1 VTRVEAPLPS
11 VELVD
16 RVGSVGGDL
25 ALYQEIGRR
34 TREEILAL
42 LPEGWTFEGKR
53 VLDFGCGA
61 GRTLRHFVSEAEVA
75 EIHGC
80 EIDSPSVAW
89 LEANLSPPFH
99 VFRNDEA
106 PPLPLESDS
115 LDLIWA
121 ISVFTHL
128 TDYWADWLLELH
140 RLLRNGGLLIATILG
155 PELAEASH
163 PAVPDPGV
171 SEPASPGDRIG
182 MNVVHFGRGWDL
194 GGPAT
199 FHSAWWIREHWGRAF
214 DVLEL
219 REDGFI
225 AAPGWRGQGV
235 VVLAKQPGVPSV
247 EDLERIDAA
256 EPREIAA
263 LRHNIRQLHH
273 ELAREQAARAWLEG
287 EHALF
292 AERLRRS
299 TAAQ

>member
-1 VTRVEAPLPS
+1 MTHVEAPLPP

-16 RVGSVGGDL
+16 RVGAVGGDL

-42 LPEGWTFEGKR
+42 LPATWSFEGKR

-61 GRTLRHFVSEAEVA
+61 GRTLRHFVPEAEVA

-80 EIDSPSVAW
+80 EIDAPSVAW

-99 VFRNDEA
+99 VFRNAEA

-115 LDLIWA
+115 FDLIWA

-140 RLLRNGGLLIATILG
+140 RLLRDGGLLIATILG
-155 PELAEASH
+155 PDLADELQ
-163 PAVPDPGV
+163 PGLPDPRGNDGAA
-171 SEPASPGDRIG
+171 PADRVG
-182 MNVVHFGRGWDL
+182 MNVLHVDRGWDL

-214 DVLEL
+214 DVVEL

-225 AAPGWRGQGV
+225 ALPRWRGQGV
-235 VVLAKQPGVPSV
+235 VVLAKRPGAPTVA
-247 EDLERIDAA
+247 ELERVDPTDA
-256 EPREIAA
+256 RELAA
-263 LRHNIRQLHH
+263 LRHNVRQLHYA
-273 ELAREQAARAWLEG
+273 LAHAR
-287 EHALF
+287 
-292 AERLRRS
+292 S
-299 TAAQ
+299 

>member
-1 VTRVEAPLPS
+1 VTRVEAPLPP

-140 RLLRNGGLLIATILG
+140 RVLRDGGLLIATILG
-155 PELAEASH
+155 PELADELQ
-163 PAVPDPGV
+163 PGLPDPRGV
-171 SEPASPGDRIG
+171 SGGAPADRVG
-182 MNVVHFGRGWDL
+182 MNVLHVDRGWDL

-199 FHSAWWIREHWGRAF
+199 FHSEWWIREHWGRAF
-214 DVLEL
+214 DVVEL

-225 AAPGWRGQGV
+225 ALPGWRGQGV
-235 VVLAKQPGVPSV
+235 AVLAKRPGAPTVA
-247 EDLERIDAA
+247 ELERVDAGDA
-256 EPREIAA
+256 RELAA
-263 LRHNIRQLHH
+263 LRHNVRQLHYA
-273 ELAREQAARAWLEG
+273 LAQT
-287 EHALF
+287 
-292 AERLRRS
+292 RS
-299 TAAQ
+299 